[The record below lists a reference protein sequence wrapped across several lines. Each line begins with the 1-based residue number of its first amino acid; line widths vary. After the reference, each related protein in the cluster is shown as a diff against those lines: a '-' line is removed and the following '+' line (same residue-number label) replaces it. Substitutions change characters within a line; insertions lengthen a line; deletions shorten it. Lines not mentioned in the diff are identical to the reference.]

1 MKTSALILA
10 ALSMASSAAFAGN
23 GYCDSRPSRRE
34 QQNCYQNAIESNVSL
49 IKQNYQFLMAS
60 PKLTQQQK
68 QQLQNDQ
75 TAWGNKVD
83 GYCNGNLMC
92 LYESTASRY
101 MFLAGMA
108 SRK

>member
-1 MKTSALILA
+1 MKNTVFVLTILSITTSA
-10 ALSMASSAAFAGN
+10 ALAGN

-49 IKQNYQFLMAS
+49 IKRNYQFLMAS

-75 TAWGNKVD
+75 AAWGKKVD

-92 LYESTASRY
+92 LYESTSSRY
-101 MFLAGMA
+101 MYLAGVA

>member
-1 MKTSALILA
+1 MKNSLVVLTVLSIVSSLAL
-10 ALSMASSAAFAGN
+10 AGN

-34 QQNCYQNAIESNVSL
+34 QQDCYQNAIESNVSL

-75 TAWGNKVD
+75 AAWGNKVD

-101 MFLAGMA
+101 MYLAGMA

>member
-1 MKTSALILA
+1 MKNTLLSAGLLLA
-10 ALSMASSAAFAGN
+10 FASNAFAGN
-23 GYCDSRPSRRE
+23 GYCDSRPSNRE
-34 QQNCYQNAIESNVSL
+34 RQNCYQNAIESNISL
-49 IKQNYQFLMAS
+49 IKQNYQFLMS
-60 PKLTQQQK
+60 STKLNQQQK

-75 TAWGNKVD
+75 AAWGNKVD

-101 MFLAGMA
+101 MYLAGMV